1 MKVDIQS
8 RVAIQPQTLPS
19 NASGSMVGVNRGLP
33 GLASDLAV
41 QPQVEMAP
49 EDLRRIM
56 EGAAA
61 LITDFLAASGR
72 KVSAGVD
79 QVSGAMVVRVVNP
92 ESGELIRQ
100 IPSEEI
106 LGVLRY
112 FNTTA
117 KGVLV
122 SQSA

>member
-1 MKVDIQS
+1 MKVDAQS
-8 RVAIQPQTLPS
+8 QSAIQGQMLGP
-19 NASGSMVGVNRGLP
+19 GSLGRAPGVAPAGSP
-33 GLASDLAV
+33 ELARV
-41 QPQVEMAP
+41 NTPQVEFSP

-72 KVSAGVD
+72 RVSAGVD
-79 QVSGAMVVRVVNP
+79 QVSGAIVVRVMNP

-100 IPSEEI
+100 IPSDEI

-112 FNTTA
+112 FNQTA

-122 SQSA
+122 SQTA